1 MISFEDEN
9 NQDARS
15 KTQIS
20 YCYKYRRDNIKLHF
34 GTLVWDGTQRD
45 PQWDRGRVPGRYA
58 HHRKRKRGVRLFYKG
73 VGGAELP
80 NRITTVKKK
89 KSGERNI
96 TQDEESQK
104 HR

>member
-1 MISFEDEN
+1 MTIY
-9 NQDARS
+9 QDARP

-20 YCYKYRRDNIKLHF
+20 HRYKYRWDNIKLHF
-34 GTLVWDGTQRD
+34 GDLVWDGTQRD

-58 HHRKRKRGVRLFYKG
+58 HHRKRKRGVRLFYKWGG
-73 VGGAELP
+73 VAELP

>member
-1 MISFEDEN
+1 MTIY
-9 NQDARS
+9 QDARP

-20 YCYKYRRDNIKLHF
+20 HRYKYRWDNIKLHF
-34 GTLVWDGTQRD
+34 GDLVWDGTQRD

-58 HHRKRKRGVRLFYKG
+58 HHRKREEERGTPLLQG
-73 VGGAELP
+73 GGGAELP
-80 NRITTVKKK
+80 NRITTVKK